1 MPEWALSVSELNE
14 YVRLKLAGDPM
25 LRQVSVRG
33 EISGF
38 KRHVSGHLYFTLKDD
53 SARVNCCMFRSAAST
68 LDFRPEDGYTVV
80 ATGSAGLYAASGSY
94 QLYVESLRRE
104 GAGDLFMRFEE
115 LKRRLAAEGLFD
127 ASVKK
132 PLPLT
137 PHTIGVVTSK
147 TGAAFR
153 DIIRVAR
160 ARNPLIDI
168 IIAPCSVQGT
178 TAANEIAAAVEMLDK
193 SGKADVI
200 LCGRGGGSI
209 EDLWAFNEE
218 AVARAI
224 YACKTPV
231 ISCVGHETDFTIADF
246 VADIRAATPSNA
258 AELAV
263 CDVSETRAA
272 LVGMRA
278 RLSGAVKSAQ
288 RRKRDRLAGLMRSPC
303 ILSPTRMLTERKR
316 SALNDFNT
324 RLSAAYT
331 LGTEKRR
338 HALNIAENALNALN
352 PDNVLKRGY
361 ARVSVSGSSVS
372 DARELSPRDTVRI
385 DMRDAAFT
393 ASVSEILERNDI

>member
-68 LDFRPEDGYTVV
+68 LNFRPEDGFTVV

-137 PHTIGVVTSK
+137 PRAIGVVTSK

-178 TAANEIAAAVEMLDK
+178 TAANEIAAAVEMLDR

-200 LCGRGGGSI
+200 LCGRGGGSV

-246 VADIRAATPSNA
+246 VADVRAATPSNA

-316 SALNDFNT
+316 SALND
-324 RLSAAYT
+324 
-331 LGTEKRR
+331 
-338 HALNIAENALNALN
+338 
-352 PDNVLKRGY
+352 V
-361 ARVSVSGSSVS
+361 
-372 DARELSPRDTVRI
+372 
-385 DMRDAAFT
+385 
-393 ASVSEILERNDI
+393 